1 MPQLNTPNSL
11 YKFITNKLRHPMR
24 ICLENRILWPAANWY
39 GMPFSN
45 HIYYIELR
53 AEDARIRYEN
63 DYWNEEVILKYGK
76 NS

>member
-1 MPQLNTPNSL
+1 
-11 YKFITNKLRHPMR
+11 MR

>member
-1 MPQLNTPNSL
+1 MPQLNTLNSL

-24 ICLENRILWPAANWY
+24 ICVESCMPVANWY

-53 AEDARIRYEN
+53 AEDARIRYED